1 MNALMGERKIC
12 LLVGV
17 HVISLALGD
26 RKTPPKNK

>member
-17 HVISLALGD
+17 RVISLALGNG
-26 RKTPPKNK
+26 KLP